1 MAIHVMWFRK
11 DLRLE
16 DNTAL
21 TEALLSL
28 QANDQLLCMFHLN
41 EKQFLPDAPSHD
53 YFFSAVAHFIEAAKK
68 QNLTIHLLTG
78 TLTEAFDQLFAHYPE
93 WSQLYFNFDNRG
105 YGRKRDLYIK
115 ELVEKKGVTVHSFE
129 EHHLHQPTE
138 VTKEDGTYYKK
149 FTPYYKKWIQLP
161 KPVYQ
166 KQALDFEKA
175 AHFNDARHFK
185 AGTALLA
192 ELLKNRKTDF
202 STIVG
207 EDYAHKQLQAFVQ
220 KRLAAYEKDRD
231 LPSIKGTSRL
241 SPFLSFGQLSIRK
254 VWAACQGMPPST
266 GKATF
271 LKELAWRDFYHM
283 IYFTHPEQ
291 KNYELI
297 EKYRNMDWQKDEE
310 ALNKWQAGQT
320 GYPIIDAAMRQ
331 LNQTGWMHNR
341 LRMIV
346 ASFLTKDLL
355 IDWRQGE
362 AYFARQLID
371 YDAASNIGGW
381 QWAASTGTDAVPY
394 FRIFNPIT
402 QGKKFDKDGTFIKQ
416 FVPELAQLP
425 LKFIHEPYLMTD
437 EEQADLKVVL
447 GTDYPLPIVDHN
459 EARKRALDLYSK
471 IEP

>member
-1 MAIHVMWFRK
+1 
-11 DLRLE
+11 
-16 DNTAL
+16 
-21 TEALLSL
+21 
-28 QANDQLLCMFHLN
+28 
-41 EKQFLPDAPSHD
+41 
-53 YFFSAVAHFIEAAKK
+53 
-68 QNLTIHLLTG
+68 
-78 TLTEAFDQLFAHYPE
+78 
-93 WSQLYFNFDNRG
+93 
-105 YGRKRDLYIK
+105 
-115 ELVEKKGVTVHSFE
+115 
-129 EHHLHQPTE
+129 
-138 VTKEDGTYYKK
+138 
-149 FTPYYKKWIQLP
+149 
-161 KPVYQ
+161 
-166 KQALDFEKA
+166 
-175 AHFNDARHFK
+175 
-185 AGTALLA
+185 
-192 ELLKNRKTDF
+192 
-202 STIVG
+202 
-207 EDYAHKQLQAFVQ
+207 
-220 KRLAAYEKDRD
+220 
-231 LPSIKGTSRL
+231 
-241 SPFLSFGQLSIRK
+241 
-254 VWAACQGMPPST
+254 
-266 GKATF
+266 
-271 LKELAWRDFYHM
+271 M

-310 ALNKWQAGQT
+310 AFNKWQAGQT

-402 QGKKFDKDGTFIKQ
+402 QGKKFDKEGTYIKQ

>member
-1 MAIHVMWFRK
+1 
-11 DLRLE
+11 
-16 DNTAL
+16 
-21 TEALLSL
+21 
-28 QANDQLLCMFHLN
+28 
-41 EKQFLPDAPSHD
+41 
-53 YFFSAVAHFIEAAKK
+53 
-68 QNLTIHLLTG
+68 
-78 TLTEAFDQLFAHYPE
+78 
-93 WSQLYFNFDNRG
+93 
-105 YGRKRDLYIK
+105 
-115 ELVEKKGVTVHSFE
+115 
-129 EHHLHQPTE
+129 
-138 VTKEDGTYYKK
+138 
-149 FTPYYKKWIQLP
+149 
-161 KPVYQ
+161 
-166 KQALDFEKA
+166 
-175 AHFNDARHFK
+175 
-185 AGTALLA
+185 
-192 ELLKNRKTDF
+192 
-202 STIVG
+202 
-207 EDYAHKQLQAFVQ
+207 
-220 KRLAAYEKDRD
+220 
-231 LPSIKGTSRL
+231 
-241 SPFLSFGQLSIRK
+241 
-254 VWAACQGMPPST
+254 
-266 GKATF
+266 
-271 LKELAWRDFYHM
+271 M
-283 IYFTHPEQ
+283 IYFSHPEQ

-297 EKYRNMDWQKDEE
+297 EKYRNMDWRKNEE
-310 ALNKWQAGQT
+310 ELTKWQAGQT

-425 LKFIHEPYLMTD
+425 LNFIHEPYLMTD

>member
-1 MAIHVMWFRK
+1 
-11 DLRLE
+11 
-16 DNTAL
+16 
-21 TEALLSL
+21 
-28 QANDQLLCMFHLN
+28 
-41 EKQFLPDAPSHD
+41 
-53 YFFSAVAHFIEAAKK
+53 
-68 QNLTIHLLTG
+68 
-78 TLTEAFDQLFAHYPE
+78 
-93 WSQLYFNFDNRG
+93 
-105 YGRKRDLYIK
+105 
-115 ELVEKKGVTVHSFE
+115 
-129 EHHLHQPTE
+129 
-138 VTKEDGTYYKK
+138 
-149 FTPYYKKWIQLP
+149 
-161 KPVYQ
+161 
-166 KQALDFEKA
+166 
-175 AHFNDARHFK
+175 
-185 AGTALLA
+185 
-192 ELLKNRKTDF
+192 
-202 STIVG
+202 
-207 EDYAHKQLQAFVQ
+207 
-220 KRLAAYEKDRD
+220 
-231 LPSIKGTSRL
+231 
-241 SPFLSFGQLSIRK
+241 
-254 VWAACQGMPPST
+254 
-266 GKATF
+266 
-271 LKELAWRDFYHM
+271 M

-402 QGKKFDKDGTFIKQ
+402 QGKKFDKEGTFIKQ

-447 GTDYPLPIVDHN
+447 GTNYPLPIVDHN

>member
-1 MAIHVMWFRK
+1 MPRNAIQHWQS
-11 DLRLE
+11 DL
-16 DNTAL
+16 
-21 TEALLSL
+21 
-28 QANDQLLCMFHLN
+28 
-41 EKQFLPDAPSHD
+41 
-53 YFFSAVAHFIEAAKK
+53 
-68 QNLTIHLLTG
+68 
-78 TLTEAFDQLFAHYPE
+78 
-93 WSQLYFNFDNRG
+93 
-105 YGRKRDLYIK
+105 
-115 ELVEKKGVTVHSFE
+115 
-129 EHHLHQPTE
+129 
-138 VTKEDGTYYKK
+138 
-149 FTPYYKKWIQLP
+149 
-161 KPVYQ
+161 
-166 KQALDFEKA
+166 
-175 AHFNDARHFK
+175 
-185 AGTALLA
+185 
-192 ELLKNRKTDF
+192 
-202 STIVG
+202 
-207 EDYAHKQLQAFVQ
+207 
-220 KRLAAYEKDRD
+220 
-231 LPSIKGTSRL
+231 
-241 SPFLSFGQLSIRK
+241 
-254 VWAACQGMPPST
+254 
-266 GKATF
+266 

-425 LKFIHEPYLMTD
+425 LKFVHEPYLMTNQ
-437 EEQADLKVVL
+437 EQADLQIVL